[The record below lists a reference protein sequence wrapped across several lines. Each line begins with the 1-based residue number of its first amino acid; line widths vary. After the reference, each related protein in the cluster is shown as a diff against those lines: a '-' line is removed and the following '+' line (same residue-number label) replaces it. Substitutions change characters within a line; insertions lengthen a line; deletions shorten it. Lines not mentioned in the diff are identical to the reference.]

1 MPINASKKTC
11 NLFYSD
17 ENNMLES
24 EFYSTYYL
32 NQNDSVIENSKN
44 IDRLDFDTSL
54 NFDRQKTF
62 PKIIFLGTVSAR
74 STSHRNNTSI
84 LVHTTYVI
92 SIKTQ
97 NC

>member
-1 MPINASKKTC
+1 MPVDASKKIC
-11 NLFYSD
+11 NLFNSD
-17 ENNMLES
+17 ENKMFDS

-32 NQNDSVIENSKN
+32 NQNDSVINVCKN
-44 IDRLDFDTSL
+44 IDRPDFDTSL

-84 LVHTTYVI
+84 LVHTT
-92 SIKTQ
+92 
-97 NC
+97 

>member
-1 MPINASKKTC
+1 MPVDASKKTC

-17 ENNMLES
+17 ENNMLDS

-32 NQNDSVIENSKN
+32 NQNDSVIEVPKN
-44 IDRLDFDTSL
+44 IDLDIDRLDFDTSL

-84 LVHTTYVI
+84 LVHTT
-92 SIKTQ
+92 
-97 NC
+97 